1 MKIKDEMT
9 VRELSAA
16 IVAIDIAL
24 DDSSQK
30 FKRFARRQKI
40 KHFIFFWCRKRL
52 AMGLQMRTAAIREFR
67 RDLVKARDIFMSAE
81 GRDYDMTPVTFRQMV
96 NRIDQD
102 G

>member
-24 DDSSQK
+24 DDSLEK
-30 FKRFARRQKI
+30 FKKFRRRQRI
-40 KHFIFFWCRKRL
+40 KYFILFWQRTKR
-52 AMGLQMRTAAIREFR
+52 MMELQMRFAAIREFR
-67 RDLVKARDIFMSAE
+67 RDLVKARDIFMNSE

-96 NRIDQD
+96 NRIEQD